1 MKKQQQQKQI
11 KINIPKE
18 NAEGI
23 YSNLVLMNFNDSE
36 FILDFARILPAVKE
50 AKIYSRI
57 MMNPQHSKRLMK
69 LLSKNI
75 EKYEEKYG
83 EIKLPEKDVK
93 KNIGF

>member
-1 MKKQQQQKQI
+1 MKKQQQPQKI

-36 FILDFARILPAVKE
+36 FILDFARILPAVPE

-57 MMNPQHSKRLMK
+57 MMNPQHTKRLMK
-69 LLSKNI
+69 LLQKNI
-75 EKYEEKYG
+75 ENYEEKYD

-93 KNIGF
+93 KSIGF